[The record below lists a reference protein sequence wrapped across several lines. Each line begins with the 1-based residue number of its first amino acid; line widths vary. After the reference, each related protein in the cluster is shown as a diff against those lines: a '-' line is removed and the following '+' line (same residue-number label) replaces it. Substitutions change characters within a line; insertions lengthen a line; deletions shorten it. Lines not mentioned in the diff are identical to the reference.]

1 MDVTILPGR
10 LSGTVAAIPSK
21 SAAHRLLIAAA
32 LAQAP
37 TAIACPAVSQD
48 ILATAR
54 CLSALGAKVLHTE
67 AGFTV
72 VPGPAPQAALLP
84 CGESGSTLRFLL
96 PVAAALGVEATFQM
110 EGRLPQRPLFPLD
123 RELTAH
129 GAVLT
134 RTTETTLTVS
144 GQLTPGAYALPGDVS
159 SQYITGLLFALPLL
173 GEVSTLTVAGRIES
187 APYLRLT
194 EAALAQFG
202 AAPQWHAPVYD
213 IAPRAFQSPGS
224 AVVEGDW
231 SNAAFF
237 LASGAAVSGL
247 DLHSCQG
254 DRAILW
260 LLSRFGAA
268 VSQQGDTAAV
278 TLGPLQAQDI
288 DAAAIPDLVP
298 VLAVLAA
305 NAKGTSR
312 IFNAARLRLKES
324 DRLETVAALLRSLGG
339 DVTVTADGLIIQ
351 GTGLTGGTVESFFDH
366 RIAMAAAV
374 AATFASG
381 PVTIRNA
388 QAVEKSYPGFW
399 ADFQALGGKLQ

>member
-1 MDVTILPGR
+1 M
-10 LSGTVAAIPSK
+10 
-21 SAAHRLLIAAA
+21 
-32 LAQAP
+32 
-37 TAIACPAVSQD
+37 
-48 ILATAR
+48 
-54 CLSALGAKVLHTE
+54 
-67 AGFTV
+67 
-72 VPGPAPQAALLP
+72 
-84 CGESGSTLRFLL
+84 
-96 PVAAALGVEATFQM
+96 
-110 EGRLPQRPLFPLD
+110 
-123 RELTAH
+123 
-129 GAVLT
+129 
-134 RTTETTLTVS
+134 
-144 GQLTPGAYALPGDVS
+144 
-159 SQYITGLLFALPLL
+159 
-173 GEVSTLTVAGRIES
+173 
-187 APYLRLT
+187 
-194 EAALAQFG
+194 
-202 AAPQWHAPVYD
+202 
-213 IAPRAFQSPGS
+213 
-224 AVVEGDW
+224 
-231 SNAAFF
+231 
-237 LASGAAVSGL
+237 
-247 DLHSCQG
+247 
-254 DRAILW
+254 
-260 LLSRFGAA
+260 
-268 VSQQGDTAAV
+268 

>member
-1 MDVTILPGR
+1 
-10 LSGTVAAIPSK
+10 
-21 SAAHRLLIAAA
+21 
-32 LAQAP
+32 
-37 TAIACPAVSQD
+37 
-48 ILATAR
+48 
-54 CLSALGAKVLHTE
+54 
-67 AGFTV
+67 
-72 VPGPAPQAALLP
+72 
-84 CGESGSTLRFLL
+84 
-96 PVAAALGVEATFQM
+96 M

-123 RELTAH
+123 RELTSH

-144 GQLTPGAYALPGDVS
+144 GQLAPGAYALPGDVS

-173 GEVSTLTVAGRIES
+173 GEASTLTVAGRIES

-194 EAALAQFG
+194 EAALSQFG

-339 DVTVTADGLIIQ
+339 DVTVTADGLTALVQSQQQQVLIIQ